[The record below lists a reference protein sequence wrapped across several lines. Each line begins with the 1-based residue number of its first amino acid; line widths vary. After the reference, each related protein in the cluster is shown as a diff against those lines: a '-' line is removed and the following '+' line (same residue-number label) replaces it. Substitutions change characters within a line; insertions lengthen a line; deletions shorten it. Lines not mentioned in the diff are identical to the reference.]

1 MSKRFGR
8 NQRRQMRNQIGRL
21 EADVVAAQRTI
32 KQTEAFGWRNRE
44 IVEETAHV
52 LGRHFI
58 TLSPDQEEVFALD
71 QLAHGW
77 RVAMVGQK
85 VPSYYSNDIS
95 PSHQEMCEILLPILR
110 GSVQVDEL
118 RQRIHVRF
126 TYSGRNVGYGI
137 DLKSLMLLPPRIMAE
152 RIGREMAL
160 YLLKDL
166 EAL

>member
-8 NQRRQMRNQIGRL
+8 SQRRKMRSQVDRLNADLSSAQRSIRELKALGARNQN
-21 EADVVAAQRTI
+21 V
-32 KQTEAFGWRNRE
+32 
-44 IVEETAHV
+44 VEETAHV

-58 TLSPDQEEVFALD
+58 TLDPSQEEVFALD

-77 RVAMVGQK
+77 RVGMSSRNIESFYVDGGA
-85 VPSYYSNDIS
+85 PSPLKI
-95 PSHQEMCEILLPILR
+95 CEILLPILH
-110 GSVQVDEL
+110 GSVQVDDL
-118 RQRIHVRF
+118 RQRVHVRF

-137 DLKSLMLLPPRIMAE
+137 SLKSLMLLPPRIMAE

-160 YLLKDL
+160 YLKKDL